1 MYALKRMHLDIKT
14 QLNYFSRY
22 GSKCSSYS
30 KIKNDPH
37 ETLYQRQILDLRQS
51 TLHFRPSLNFETTPN
66 FRPRQST
73 PNFGPTPNIY

>member
-1 MYALKRMHLDIKT
+1 MYALKRMHLDIK
-14 QLNYFSRY
+14 NH

-51 TLHFRPSLNFETTPN
+51 TPHFRPSLNFETTPN
-66 FRPRQST
+66 FRPAPIHAKFWTNTKYLLTRLKIS
-73 PNFGPTPNIY
+73 